1 MSDFI
6 QVVTT
11 TETLEDAKK
20 IAQKAIQSR
29 GAACA
34 QILGPVKSVFHWKG
48 KIEEAEE
55 YVCVLK
61 TLETAYRALEKT
73 IREHHPY
80 EVPEI
85 ISFSIKGGADDY
97 LSWLRQEVGGKS

>member
-11 TETLEDAKK
+11 TETYEDARK
-20 IAQKAIQSR
+20 IAEKSIH
-29 GAACA
+29 GKKAACA
-34 QILGPVKSVFHWKG
+34 QIIGPIKSIFHWKG
-48 KIEEAEE
+48 KFEEAEE
-55 YVCVLK
+55 YVCTLK
-61 TLETAYRALEKT
+61 TLKTAFSSLEKT

-85 ISFSIKGGADDY
+85 ITLTITDGSDDY
-97 LSWLRQEVGGKS
+97 LSWMRREVEAKS